1 MAGTGASRARVL
13 LLAPVFVALLL
24 AGCTSTSH
32 EARHDSAAAA
42 SSGPISLKVMEFN
55 IEYGGSVVDF
65 SGVPAAIEKVDPD
78 VVAIEEGYGQLPRIA
93 EALGWKYYDPR
104 TQVVSKY
111 PLLATDDP
119 NYNLIEVAPGHVVAL
134 ANLHL
139 PSSPYSPIAARRGAS
154 VDHLLQLE
162 HRGRVQH
169 AQTALDAVAPYVT
182 AGVPTI
188 VTGDFNAP
196 SYRDWTEQTVGLREQ
211 ITAPVPWPV
220 SKNVEAAGF
229 VDSYRSIHPDPVT
242 DPGLTWP
249 ANRPIS
255 GSYNPYRDGDPRD
268 RIDFI
273 YVAHGTATAS
283 VVIGEEGTPGVDV
296 TSAPWPSDHRAVMTT
311 MTVTPGSPPPL
322 VSAQSRR
329 SIVGAPLVAS
339 YHGDGSTGTRLVVVP
354 QGAAADATPIAS
366 VDAPQSLPLS
376 TVTVPTTSW
385 DPGAYD
391 LVLVRSDGNEITR
404 GSVWVEPSD
413 AATIS
418 TDRRVYRKG
427 DPITVSW
434 DGAPGNRWDWVGL
447 YPFHARAGS
456 GNYQQWFYTGS
467 TVQGSHPLD
476 ATTHGGAW
484 PLRPGRYTVYL
495 LVDDSYI
502 NIAGADIRVVR

>member
-1 MAGTGASRARVL
+1 VTGMSPHRR
-13 LLAPVFVALLL
+13 LAVALLL
-24 AGCTSTSH
+24 VATLLTLASCTSSSSSSSRTSD
-32 EARHDSAAAA
+32 ATAA
-42 SSGPISLKVMEFN
+42 PMTLKVMEFN

-78 VVAIEEGYGQLPRIA
+78 VVAIEEGYGQMPRIA
-93 EALGWKYYDPR
+93 QALGWKYYDPR

-139 PSSPYSPIAARRGAS
+139 PSSPYSPFFARRGAS
-154 VDHLLQLE
+154 VGRLLQLE
-162 HRGRVQH
+162 HRGRVQR
-169 AQTALDAVAPYVT
+169 AQTALDSVAPYVA

-188 VTGDFNAP
+188 VTGDFNVP

-220 SKNVEAAGF
+220 SKIVESAGF

-255 GSYNPYRDGDPRD
+255 GSYNPYRNGDPRD

-273 YVAHGTATAS
+273 YLAHGTATAS
-283 VVIGEEGTPGVDV
+283 VVVGEEGTRGVDV

-329 SIVGAPLVAS
+329 NVVGTPVVAS
-339 YHGDGSTGTRLVVVP
+339 YHGDGSAGTRLVVVP
-354 QGAAADATPIAS
+354 QGAAADATPVAS
-366 VDAPQSLPLS
+366 VDAPQPLPLS
-376 TVTVPTTSW
+376 TVTLPTSSW

-391 LVLVRSDGNEITR
+391 LVLVRSDGTEITR
-404 GSVWVEPSD
+404 GSVWLEPSD

-418 TDRRVYRKG
+418 TDRRVYRSG
-427 DPITVSW
+427 DPITVTW

-447 YPFHARAGS
+447 YPFHAKAGS

-484 PLRPGRYTVYL
+484 PLRPGRYTLYL
-495 LVDDSYI
+495 LIDDSYV
-502 NIAGADIRVVR
+502 NVAGTDLRILP